1 MENNNIKTVISVTGN
16 GSFKSQYG
24 DENGLLYA
32 FIYTLENE
40 KGKQG
45 TFHVNHKKPEALF
58 KQGDKVEFKPNG
70 KTPQGEN
77 KAKLSKPQPEGGYK
91 KGGNYESA
99 ADREKAKYPSF
110 ALAYAKDVIISTS
123 LVDGCDPDEIADTT
137 IWIAD
142 KYLEWLNKNS

>member
-40 KGKQG
+40 QGKQG

-99 ADREKAKYPSF
+99 AAREKAKYASF
-110 ALAYAKDVIISTS
+110 ALSYAKDQVGYLDIDKSQ
-123 LVDGCDPDEIADTT
+123 PAEIAENT
-137 IWIAD
+137 ILIAD
-142 KYLEWLNKNS
+142 IYLEWLNKNS